1 MSRAFF
7 RALREAALSPR
18 PDGQGESGRPFPAR
32 AARRA
37 AQAGK
42 ERKRFFRRPMNWAME
57 KSILAAYTPPLRN
70 KVREPA
76 GSPTPFGVGLP
87 GLRLCRGQVRL
98 PGECRLGK
106 GFALP
111 LAPIPVGQPAGFPT
125 PFGRAYPV
133 LAGAVDWS
141 GRIPSA
147 VRRVSTAN
155 LEVERFVE
163 KAKWLFRKISRPEHR
178 SSLKSW
184 FGAETG
190 EGLCPSPCPYPK
202 ATPQSGSTPDSSPTG
217 EP

>member
-57 KSILAAYTPPLRN
+57 KSILAARGSPLRN

-87 GLRLCRGQVRL
+87 GLILCRGQVRL

-111 LAPIPVGQPAGFPT
+111 LAPIPVGGGCGRPRHPL
-125 PFGRAYPV
+125 GRAYPV

-147 VRRVSTAN
+147 NWGEFHSPLAPDTPWGG
-155 LEVERFVE
+155 LTQ
-163 KAKWLFRKISRPEHR
+163 
-178 SSLKSW
+178 SW
-184 FGAETG
+184 QVQLIGAAAGREGFGGFAQRT
-190 EGLCPSPCPYPK
+190 
-202 ATPQSGSTPDSSPTG
+202 
-217 EP
+217 